1 MKHKM
6 GIDKQLWLLEASGCL
21 RVKSHMNH
29 CLGVKPY
36 SYIPTLVM
44 ENGRDFEHWK
54 FENSYLVNQGGQR
67 LSLNVIW
74 ALRTLTTN
82 GARVDVRH
90 QRNTMSMRWK
100 MVDM

>member
-1 MKHKM
+1 M

-29 CLGVKPY
+29 CLGVKSSY
-36 SYIPTLVM
+36 SGAYPTLVM
-44 ENGRDFEHWK
+44 EYGQDFEHWK
-54 FENSYLVNQGGQR
+54 FENSYLVNQGGHR

-74 ALRTLTTN
+74 TLRTLTTN